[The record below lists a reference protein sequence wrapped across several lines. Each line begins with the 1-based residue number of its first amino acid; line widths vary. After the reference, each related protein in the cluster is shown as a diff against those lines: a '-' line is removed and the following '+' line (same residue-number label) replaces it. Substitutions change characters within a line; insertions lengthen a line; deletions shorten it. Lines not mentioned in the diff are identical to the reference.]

1 MKKVLALMVLLTVW
15 LDMSAQWLPGN
26 IVGKILPY
34 TWETPFANGKIINTM
49 VEDGTIYSQS
59 ITPCV
64 LCSTSGM
71 CQVCHGT
78 GGQFWPGMGIQPC
91 TRCLGSR
98 RCAGCFGRGFS
109 IMNYTTSRF
118 GGTIGYDEH
127 GNVYVSSTSSGDGGS
142 SRSTGRK
149 PSIYNCC
156 SGVPTFGYQNKHTC
170 RNCGE
175 YHYIGSH
182 KCIRK

>member
-1 MKKVLALMVLLTVW
+1 MKRKLALVILLVAW
-15 LDMSAQWLPGN
+15 LGLSAQGLPSN

-34 TWETPFANGKIINTM
+34 TWEMPFMNGKIVCTL

-64 LCSTSGM
+64 LCSATGM

-91 TRCLGSR
+91 MRCSGSG
-98 RCAGCFGRGFS
+98 RCATCFGRGLS

-127 GNVYVSSTSSGDGGS
+127 GNCYVSSTGSGGS
-142 SRSTGRK
+142 QGSGRK
-149 PSIYNCC
+149 PTIYNCC
-156 SGVPTFGYQNKHTC
+156 SGVPTYGYQRKHTC

-175 YHYIGSH
+175 YHFVGSH
-182 KCIRK
+182 KCVRD